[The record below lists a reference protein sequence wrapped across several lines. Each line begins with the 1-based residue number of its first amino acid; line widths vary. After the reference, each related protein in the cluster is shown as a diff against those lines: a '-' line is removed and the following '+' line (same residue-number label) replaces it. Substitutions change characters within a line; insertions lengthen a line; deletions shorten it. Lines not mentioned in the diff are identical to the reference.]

1 MVGWSNDFG
10 QIESGNSDIDFV
22 SIGFAHES
30 QRAPARRAE
39 RADASDPRDFK
50 RFSLRKLKIAPP
62 KRRPGHERRTGALAT
77 IFAMAMNDIVGLADA
92 FVSNSTAEATAT
104 NRLWLRFHRKL
115 QGNRAVTQ

>member
-1 MVGWSNDFG
+1 MVGWTNHFG

-30 QRAPARRAE
+30 QRAPARLAE
-39 RADASDPRDFK
+39 GADASRPCDFK
-50 RFSLRKLKIAPP
+50 RFSLRKLKTAPP

-77 IFAMAMNDIVGLADA
+77 IFAMAMSDIVGLADA
-92 FVSNSTAEATAT
+92 FVSNGTAEATTT
-104 NRLWLRFHRKL
+104 NRLWLRFHLKL